1 MAIIIIMDVALSVCP
16 ALSSKPFTCI
26 NPGRPGFKSQVCYS
40 LALCSRVSIVLLV
53 YKDIVFDEVTLV
65 KGLLPAHDDLR
76 NSLPT

>member
-1 MAIIIIMDVALSVCP
+1 MDVALSVCP
-16 ALSSKPFTCI
+16 ALSSKPFTWI

-53 YKDIVFDEVTLV
+53 NKDIVFDEVTLV
-65 KGLLPAHDDLR
+65 KDLLPAHDDLR